1 MQQQVES
8 THTWGQKAAYIRRNL
23 PMVERV
29 FKILKLI
36 VISPHDSIKSQS
48 WEGFE
53 KITFSKTIDFDQP
66 YKNALF
72 YNGKMRFSQ
81 NPPKIDTLYYH
92 GVK

>member
-1 MQQQVES
+1 MIFLAESKDQVIW
-8 THTWGQKAAYIRRNL
+8 TIR
-23 PMVERV
+23 
-29 FKILKLI
+29 LK
-36 VISPHDSIKSQS
+36 VMAPNKSGLFAPLLKS
-48 WEGFE
+48 KF
-53 KITFSKTIDFDQP
+53 IATLFSKTIDFDQP

>member
-1 MQQQVES
+1 MGSEGRLYSSKS
-8 THTWGQKAAYIRRNL
+8 TNGGKGLKNS
-23 PMVERV
+23 
-29 FKILKLI
+29 KINSYFIATL
-36 VISPHDSIKSQS
+36 
-48 WEGFE
+48 
-53 KITFSKTIDFDQP
+53 FSKTIDFDQP